1 MRILVVIVE
10 AGQDQVADLLDGEVL
25 QRMRQRSDC
34 SILDLWLGVAQQL
47 SENLN
52 QRARYVNEARKVLCI
67 NLKLI

>member
-1 MRILVVIVE
+1 LRILVVIVE

-52 QRARYVNEARKVLCI
+52 QGGIANVSSECLSE
-67 NLKLI
+67 LSE